1 MYNLNKSLTIEK
13 CDNIYINKSYLKKE
27 KKNNIK
33 KIISLEQNNLNDNN
47 KIKNNLNEQIK
58 IKKNNKLIFMNKSL
72 IKDKTKIKDFKEKK
86 HRSSLYRGVSKN
98 GKKWQTIVSYKKNY
112 QYYGVYPTEE
122 FAARVYDIISIKNKG
137 IKAKTNFIYDLHQ
150 IQKISETNIFNSDNI
165 NENVIKLIK
174 EL

>member
-1 MYNLNKSLTIEK
+1 M
-13 CDNIYINKSYLKKE
+13 
-27 KKNNIK
+27 
-33 KIISLEQNNLNDNN
+33 
-47 KIKNNLNEQIK
+47 
-58 IKKNNKLIFMNKSL
+58 
-72 IKDKTKIKDFKEKK
+72 
-86 HRSSLYRGVSKN
+86 
-98 GKKWQTIVSYKKNY
+98 SYKKNY

-150 IQKISETNIFNSDNI
+150 IQKISEANIFNADNI